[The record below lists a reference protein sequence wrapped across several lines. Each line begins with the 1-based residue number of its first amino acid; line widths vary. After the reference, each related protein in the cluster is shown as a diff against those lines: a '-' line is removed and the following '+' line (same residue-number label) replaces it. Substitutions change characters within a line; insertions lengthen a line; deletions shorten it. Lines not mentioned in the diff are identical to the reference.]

1 MLQVLLGVNRYCR
14 LTGNGLIKRRFPVDV
29 YEAIATRKSVRAFKE
44 KDVPE
49 EKIVRLLEAAR
60 LAPSASNRQEWRFVV
75 VRDPSMRKHLSVA
88 ARGQTFIGAAPV
100 VLACCAETDEHVMA
114 CGQLCYPIDVAIA
127 IDHITLCAV
136 DEGLG
141 TCWIGAFDEDQ
152 VKELLGIPPQIRV
165 VGLLPVGYAQD
176 SSKVGKNRLLLQELI
191 KYERW

>member
-1 MLQVLLGVNRYCR
+1 M
-14 LTGNGLIKRRFPVDV
+14 DV

-75 VRDPSMRKHLSVA
+75 VRDPLMRKHLSVA